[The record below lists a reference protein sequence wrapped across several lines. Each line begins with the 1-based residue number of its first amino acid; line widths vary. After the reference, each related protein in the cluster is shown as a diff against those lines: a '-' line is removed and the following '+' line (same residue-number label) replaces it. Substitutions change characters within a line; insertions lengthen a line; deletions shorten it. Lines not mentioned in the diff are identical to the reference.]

1 MDLKRYVYFHKK
13 MEKEHK
19 KRGRKPKGGK
29 LIETTIQTKQDD
41 VETKQNI
48 ILHLKCSIKEI
59 HTPNTFLN
67 SSIEPYNLNKNYGDI
82 QTDTSQ
88 ITIPIN
94 KTFEQQLQ
102 QKLKIL
108 SYQLHINEPICNGSD
123 CFWCNHSFDTL
134 PVFIPKNKING
145 IFQVYGSFCCPECA
159 AAFLFKEQID
169 NTTKY
174 ERYHLLNYLYTDA
187 YSYTKNII
195 PAPSPYYL
203 LNKYYGNLTIEEY
216 RQMLR
221 KDQITLIL
229 DKPLCNIYPELF
241 QDNNEYSLPNFN
253 QNKLPEKVFKLCR
266 KSTRIAL
273 ENALD

>member
-1 MDLKRYVYFHKK
+1 

-29 LIETTIQTKQDD
+29 LIETTVQNKID
-41 VETKQNI
+41 ETEQLQNV

-59 HTPNTFLN
+59 NNPNRYLSSSITPYN
-67 SSIEPYNLNKNYGDI
+67 SSNQYDDLQKDNA
-82 QTDTSQ
+82 Q
-88 ITIPIN
+88 ISIPCN

-108 SYQLHINEPICNGSD
+108 SYQLHINEPVCSGAD
-123 CFWCNHSFDTL
+123 CFWCHHSFDNL
-134 PVFIPKNKING
+134 PIFIPKNKING
-145 IFQVYGSFCCPECA
+145 VFQVYGSFCCPECA

-174 ERYHLLNYLYTDA
+174 ERYNLLNYMYTET
-187 YSYTKNII
+187 YSYSKNII

-203 LNKYYGNLTIEEY
+203 LSKYYGNLTIEEY
-216 RQMLR
+216 RQLLR
-221 KDQITLIL
+221 KDQITLIV
-229 DKPLCNIYPELF
+229 DKPLCNLYPEIF

-253 QNKLPEKVFKLCR
+253 QNKLPDKVFKLCR
-266 KSTRIAL
+266 KSTRLTL
-273 ENALD
+273 EHSFD

>member
-1 MDLKRYVYFHKK
+1 MYLKRYNYVHKN

-29 LIETTIQTKQDD
+29 LIETTIQHKEDD

-48 ILHLKCSIKEI
+48 ILHLKCSLKEI
-59 HTPNTFLN
+59 HKPNTYLN
-67 SSIEPYNLNKNYGDI
+67 SSIEPYNTASTYYDI
-82 QTDTSQ
+82 QKDNAP
-88 ITIPIN
+88 ITIPNN

-123 CFWCNHSFDTL
+123 CFWCNHSFDNL
-134 PVFIPKNKING
+134 PIFIPKNKING
-145 IFQVYGSFCCPECA
+145 VFQVYGSFCCPECA
-159 AAFLFKEQID
+159 AAFLFKEEID

-174 ERYHLLNYLYTDA
+174 ERYHLLNFMYADA
-187 YSYTKNII
+187 YSYVKNII

-216 RQMLR
+216 RQLLR
-221 KDQITLIL
+221 KDQIVLIV

-253 QNKLPEKVFKLCR
+253 QTKLPEKVFKLCR
-266 KSTRIAL
+266 KSTRLAL
-273 ENALD
+273 ENDFE

>member
-1 MDLKRYVYFHKK
+1 

-29 LIETTIQTKQDD
+29 LIETTIPCKYDD
-41 VETKQNI
+41 IEPSQNI
-48 ILHLKCSIKEI
+48 ILHLKCSVKDIEN
-59 HTPNTFLN
+59 PNTYLS
-67 SSIEPYNLNKNYGDI
+67 SSIAPYNALPQYNDI
-82 QTDTSQ
+82 HPDNPQLSV
-88 ITIPIN
+88 PSN

-108 SYQLHINEPICNGSD
+108 SYQLHVNEPNCNGSD
-123 CFWCNHSFDTL
+123 CFWCNHSYDNL
-134 PVFIPKNKING
+134 PIFIPKNKING

-159 AAFLFKEQID
+159 AAYLFKEQID

-174 ERYHLLNYLYTDA
+174 ERYYLLNYMYTEA

-216 RQMLR
+216 RQLLR
-221 KDQITLIL
+221 KDQITLIV
-229 DKPLCNIYPELF
+229 DKPLCNLYPEMF

-253 QNKLPEKVFKLCR
+253 QTKLPEKVFKLCR
-266 KSTRIAL
+266 KSTRLAL
-273 ENALD
+273 QNSLE